1 MINYPNTH
9 MTPSF
14 PKYPFNRLGLYAVVD
29 HLTWLE
35 YLAQLGVRMIQL
47 RLKNQSLAQI
57 RSQVI
62 LAREICAQHQVKLYL
77 NDYWQLAIEQGI
89 HGVHLGQ
96 EDMDTADFMSIHK
109 AGLYLGL
116 STHNHA
122 EAERAM
128 TLNPS
133 YIALGPIFPTST
145 KAMPFAPQGIAR
157 LREWIQRYGTQTAI
171 CAIGGINSQNFIEVA
186 QTGVNAIAMVN
197 GLRPEQPHWEND
209 WLLYQQWQTW
219 QTSKLSD

>member
-1 MINYPNTH
+1 MINTRNHLSTSP
-9 MTPSF
+9 F
-14 PKYPFNRLGLYAVVD
+14 PKYPDKHLGLYAVVD
-29 HLTWLE
+29 NLGWLT

-57 RSQVI
+57 RSQAI
-62 LAREICAQHQVKLYL
+62 LAQEICARHQVKLYI
-77 NDYWQLAIEQGI
+77 NDYWQVAIEQGI

-96 EDMDTADFMSIHK
+96 EDMDTADFVSIQK

-128 TLNPS
+128 TLSPS

-145 KAMPFAPQGIAR
+145 KTMSFAPQGIAR
-157 LREWIQRYGTQTAI
+157 LREWVQRYGTQTAI

-186 QTGVNAIAMVN
+186 QTGVHAIAMVN
-197 GLRPEQPHWEND
+197 GLRPEQPHWECN
-209 WLLYQQWQTW
+209 WLLYQQWQAC
-219 QTSKLSD
+219 KISD